1 MLKCWL
7 FVTGATGFVG
17 SHVAR
22 ALAAQGADLRLLIRS
37 SSDLRNIQE
46 LQAEQV
52 VGDLRDAASLK
63 KAVAGCDVVFHVAAD
78 YRLWVRDPEQM
89 YRSNVEGTKAI
100 LEAARENKVRRVVYT
115 SSVATMGFQ
124 SNGHLANED
133 SPVSLA
139 NMIGPYKRSKFMAE
153 EIAIEAGKSGM
164 DVVVVN
170 PTTPVGERD
179 IKPTPTGRIVVDFLK
194 KKFPAYVDTGLN
206 LVDVAE
212 CARGHVAAL
221 EKGKSGERYILGGEN
236 LTLKQILDKLA
247 AITGLPS
254 PKIKVPYVVALA
266 TGVVDQVVTGY
277 IRNREPRA
285 TIDAVRMGRKK
296 MFVSSSKAERDLG
309 WKTVPVDDAL
319 RRAVEWFQANGYAS
333 SSSRVT
339 GHRHETVV
347 ATRQSPRARSGS
359 SQGSARGSVSSCPKS
374 TAKVAIV
381 AALEREVRP
390 LIKQWRP
397 VEREHDGRKYK
408 FFENERAVLVCGGI
422 GPEAARRATEAII
435 NLYAPVLVQSAGFA
449 GALDPTLKVGTVL
462 TPICVIDAKDG
473 SRIEAGVGYWVLVS
487 VDQPAS
493 VKQKAK
499 LAEAYWAHAVD
510 MEAAAVARAAQA
522 HDITFVGLKAISDE
536 ADFEMPPMERF
547 IASDGQFRTGHSP
560 PSWPSAPGS
569 GCA

>member
-1 MLKCWL
+1 MLVFL
-7 FVTGATGFVG
+7 TGATGFVG

-22 ALAAQGADLRLLIRS
+22 ALVAQGADLRLLIRS

-46 LQAEQV
+46 LQTERV

-63 KAVAGCDVVFHVAAD
+63 KAVAGCDVIFHVAAD

-100 LEAARENKVRRVVYT
+100 LEAARESKVQRVVYT

-153 EIAIEAGKSGM
+153 EIAIEAGRSGM

-206 LVDVAE
+206 LVDVTE

-254 PKIKVPYVVALA
+254 PSIKVPYVVALA
-266 TGVVDQVVTGY
+266 TGVLDQVFTGY

-296 MFVSSSKAERDLG
+296 MFVSSGKAERDLG
-309 WKTVPVDDAL
+309 WKTVPVDNAL
-319 RRAVEWFQANGYAS
+319 RRAVEWFQANGYA
-333 SSSRVT
+333 
-339 GHRHETVV
+339 
-347 ATRQSPRARSGS
+347 
-359 SQGSARGSVSSCPKS
+359 
-374 TAKVAIV
+374 
-381 AALEREVRP
+381 
-390 LIKQWRP
+390 
-397 VEREHDGRKYK
+397 
-408 FFENERAVLVCGGI
+408 
-422 GPEAARRATEAII
+422 
-435 NLYAPVLVQSAGFA
+435 
-449 GALDPTLKVGTVL
+449 
-462 TPICVIDAKDG
+462 
-473 SRIEAGVGYWVLVS
+473 
-487 VDQPAS
+487 
-493 VKQKAK
+493 
-499 LAEAYWAHAVD
+499 
-510 MEAAAVARAAQA
+510 
-522 HDITFVGLKAISDE
+522 
-536 ADFEMPPMERF
+536 
-547 IASDGQFRTGHSP
+547 
-560 PSWPSAPGS
+560 
-569 GCA
+569 